1 MSVNSVMTDYDILQT
16 ALMQSAVDSGAT
28 PDDFLAAENKVVLS
42 EYNSKAR

>member
-1 MSVNSVMTDYDILQT
+1 MSANRLMADFDILQT